1 MRKSLAIIF
10 LVIFS
15 CQVLPLKAIGKLL
28 AKAQTTEEVQHD
40 GGADNPDDCGL
51 KGGKFADDFFMLSYD
66 SDIAANTVYFESKIS
81 AIIHSADKLPPS
93 WVGDTLSPPPD
104 GMIS

>member
-1 MRKSLAIIF
+1 MRKFLAIIF

-15 CQVLPLKAIGKLL
+15 CQILPLKAIGKLL

-40 GGADNPDDCGL
+40 GGNSDDGGGL
-51 KGGKFADDFFMLSYD
+51 KGGKFADDFFMLSYG
-66 SDIAANTVYFESKIS
+66 SDVAAQTVYFESKIS